1 MLEKEEKNLKM
12 KVQKIVSFVIFFYLS
27 KLSTSQDQTKSFGCQ
42 CGKAKLG
49 AVEEFRRRKRESL
62 YSALDKAE
70 QQMSHNTD
78 VQDVEENL
86 EVLKKLVQAK
96 AKEADGIH
104 SRIVNGYEP
113 RRRPWIV
120 LIQIS
125 R

>member
-1 MLEKEEKNLKM
+1 M
-12 KVQKIVSFVIFFYLS
+12 KVKRIVGIVCVVIFFYLS
-27 KLSTSQDQTKSFGCQ
+27 KPSTSQDQIKSFGCQ

-62 YSALDKAE
+62 YSALDNAE
-70 QQMSHNTD
+70 QQVSHNTD
-78 VQDVEENL
+78 VQEVEENL
-86 EVLKKLVQAK
+86 DVLKKLIKTK
-96 AKEADGIH
+96 AKEDNGIH

>member
-1 MLEKEEKNLKM
+1 M
-12 KVQKIVSFVIFFYLS
+12 KVRKLVPFVIFSYLS

-49 AVEEFRRRKRESL
+49 AVDEFRRRKRESL
-62 YSALDKAE
+62 YSALDNAE

-78 VQDVEENL
+78 VQEVEENL
-86 EVLKKLVQAK
+86 DVLKKLMQA
-96 AKEADGIH
+96 EATKDDGIH